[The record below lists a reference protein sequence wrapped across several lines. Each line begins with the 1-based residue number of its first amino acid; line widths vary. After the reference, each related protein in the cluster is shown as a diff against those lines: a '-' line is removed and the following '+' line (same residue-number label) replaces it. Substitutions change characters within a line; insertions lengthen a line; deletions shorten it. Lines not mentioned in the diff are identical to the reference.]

1 MNDEKDCKIAT
12 ELKQLV
18 KNEYPNIDVSKITE
32 DTVLGSELG
41 IDSLEMMLL
50 LVKIE
55 ELYSIEIQ
63 NFPYV
68 RTFGDLL
75 TLIENVQP

>member
-1 MNDEKDCKIAT
+1 MNDKTKNKTTA
-12 ELKQLV
+12 ELKQII
-18 KNEYPNIDVSKITE
+18 KDEYPNIDIKKITD
-32 DTVLGSELG
+32 DTVLGAELG

-55 ELYSIEIQ
+55 EFYHIEID

-68 RTFGDLL
+68 RTFGDIL
-75 TLIENVQP
+75 TLIDSIRK

>member
-1 MNDEKDCKIAT
+1 MNDETKNKTTA
-12 ELKQLV
+12 ELKQII
-18 KNEYPNIDVSKITE
+18 KDEYPNIDIKKITD

-41 IDSLEMMLL
+41 IDSLEMML
-50 LVKIE
+50 
-55 ELYSIEIQ
+55 LYSIEIQ

>member
-1 MNDEKDCKIAT
+1 MNEEKSRKSVAELKQIIKQECPGIDISKVTEDT
-12 ELKQLV
+12 ELK
-18 KNEYPNIDVSKITE
+18 
-32 DTVLGSELG
+32 SELG

-50 LVKIE
+50 IVKIE
-55 ELYSIEIQ
+55 EFYHIDFN

-75 TLIENVQP
+75 ALIDSTKK